1 MQKLNHTTNDRAQDE
16 DWRRVY
22 AELTS
27 LRAEVDALMKP
38 AATTPNTSPIAPLPP
53 VFPPSAGTSVTPVEQ
68 AGIIGAANSFSPSDH
83 AHEGVHSVAA
93 TGQPMV
99 TGDATFSVSG
109 GMLINQ
115 SGNNIDFSA
124 VFGTILPQKITIANS
139 PYAVGPGDFVIFVNT
154 AGGTVTV
161 QLQSPAANPG
171 RLVVIG
177 NRGTVNP
184 VTVTSSVGTV
194 IGITSIVNVTGFNF
208 VWYISDGSDW
218 FSFTNSTGN

>member
-1 MQKLNHTTNDRAQDE
+1 MQKINRTTNDRAQDE

-27 LRAEVDALMKP
+27 LRAALTALQTP
-38 AATTPNTSPIAPLPP
+38 TTTTPNTSPIAPLPP
-53 VFPPSAGTSVTPVEQ
+53 VIPPP
-68 AGIIGAANSFSPSDH
+68 P
-83 AHEGVHSVAA
+83 GVSSIAA
-93 TGQPMV
+93 TGQPQLI
-99 TGDATFSVSG
+99 GDVTFSVSG
-109 GMLINQ
+109 GMLITE

-124 VFGTILPQKITIANS
+124 VFGTILPQKITVANS

-154 AGGTVTV
+154 SGGTVTV

-177 NRGTVNP
+177 NTGTVNP
-184 VTVTSSVGTV
+184 VTVTSSSGSVVG
-194 IGITSIVNVTGFNF
+194 INSIVNVTGFTF

-218 FSFTNSTGN
+218 YSFTNSTGN